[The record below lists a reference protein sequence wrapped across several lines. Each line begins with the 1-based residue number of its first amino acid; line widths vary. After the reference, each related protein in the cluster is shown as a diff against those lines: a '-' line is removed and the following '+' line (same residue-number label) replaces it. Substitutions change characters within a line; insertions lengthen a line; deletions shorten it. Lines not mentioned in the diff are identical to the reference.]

1 MRIISCGP
9 YALEPAAITFGTET
23 VLSVA
28 LFGKSALWDSQLD
41 MYFSFLDFLLN
52 LANFVA
58 VLFCSMVVSWP
69 STAATLFVTGL
80 SLSMK
85 SSP

>member
-28 LFGKSALWDSQLD
+28 FIWEVG
-41 MYFSFLDFLLN
+41 
-52 LANFVA
+52 FV
-58 VLFCSMVVSWP
+58 
-69 STAATLFVTGL
+69 G
-80 SLSMK
+80 
-85 SSP
+85 